1 MTLITQIQEFKTGAM
16 KSCSICPH
24 RVRHVWFWNLCHL
37 RLRPSAALAR
47 VFCDLLHDK
56 IPVMKSRPVGI
67 VLTLLLSAALGAQ
80 APVPTSVQSPK
91 SGQGRA
97 ILFAFP
103 PQHRGQSHATFRLF
117 FNALH
122 TAQQAVPA
130 TSRSR

>member
-1 MTLITQIQEFKTGAM
+1 M
-16 KSCSICPH
+16 
-24 RVRHVWFWNLCHL
+24 
-37 RLRPSAALAR
+37 
-47 VFCDLLHDK
+47 
-56 IPVMKSRPVGI
+56 
-67 VLTLLLSAALGAQ
+67 LLSGWLEGEQVIAGKGAL
-80 APVPTSVQSPK
+80 VELK